1 MALYK
6 LMMHLLLP
14 FVFIRLLWRSRH
26 NAAYRKRWKE
36 RLGFCQSPQ
45 KSVIWVHAVSVGEAE
60 AAAPLIHTLQ
70 LQYPDIPILI
80 TSTTPTGSERVRR
93 KYPFALHSYLPLDV
107 PFAVKRFLRN
117 WQPRVGIIMET
128 EIWPSLIMGCQQQA
142 VPVVIANA
150 RLSAKSAAGYAR
162 FQNMLKPVFAAIHVA
177 ARSSQDSQYFQQ
189 LGVKRLDVMG
199 NIKLDVHPDPATIQ
213 AAETLKQRFN
223 RPLWVAASTHRGED
237 ELVLA
242 AQRKLLEAGDEC
254 TLILVPRH
262 PERFEEVARLIEKQ
276 GFSYQRFSDSE
287 TCHDSD
293 VLLGDTMGD
302 LLKFYQLAD
311 LAFIGGSLV
320 QTGGHNPYEALLY
333 DAVVLTGPHVFNFS
347 EAYAELEQQ
356 QAVVLVTAENLAT
369 ALKNLMHNSQ
379 QIQTLI
385 KRGQSVLLK
394 GQGATTKLMQIIQSE
409 IDEKPRT

>member
-1 MALYK
+1 MILYK
-6 LMMHLLLP
+6 LIMHLALP
-14 FVFIRLLWRSRH
+14 VVFLRMLWRGRK
-26 NAAYRKRWKE
+26 NPAYRLRWKE

-60 AAAPLIHTLQ
+60 AAAPLITALQ
-70 LQYPDIPILI
+70 QQYPDDQILI
-80 TSTTPTGSERVRR
+80 TSTTPTGSERVQK
-93 KYPFALHSYLPLDV
+93 KYPYALHCYLPLDV
-107 PFAVKRFLRN
+107 PFAVKRFLRH

-128 EIWPSLIMGCQQQA
+128 EIWPSLIMGCQQQG

-162 FQNMLKPVFAAIHVA
+162 FQQMLRPVFAAIHVA

-199 NIKLDVHPDPATIQ
+199 NIKLDVHPDSMTIQ
-213 AAETLKQRFN
+213 AAEALKQRFN

-242 AQRKLLEAGDEC
+242 AQRELLEAGDEC

-262 PERFEEVARLIEKQ
+262 PERFDEVARLIDKQ

-320 QTGGHNPYEALLY
+320 ETGGHNPYEALLY
-333 DAVVLTGPHVFNFS
+333 HAVVLTGPHVFNFC
-347 EAYAELEQQ
+347 EAYSELEQQ
-356 QAVVLVTAENLAT
+356 QAVVLVSAENLAT
-369 ALKNLMHNSQ
+369 TLKNLMHNPQ
-379 QIQTLI
+379 QVQALIQQ
-385 KRGQSVLLK
+385 GQHVLHK
-394 GQGATTKLMQIIQSE
+394 GQGATARLMQIIQSE
-409 IDEKPRT
+409 IHEKPRA